1 LLLPKKGTSRPENT
15 SLPVVIRVTV
25 IRTEFAHAFAQR
37 SGIDEGS
44 MTRDEFDTLGIASHC
59 RRPDPVE
66 CSERQ
71 TSYAQ
76 SGDEI
81 CLRCPVASWVTAM
94 VVSGAGT
101 NAEADWSDAD
111 WLEREDN
118 LVPFPGLA
126 ARAA

>member
-1 LLLPKKGTSRPENT
+1 
-15 SLPVVIRVTV
+15 
-25 IRTEFAHAFAQR
+25 
-37 SGIDEGS
+37 
-44 MTRDEFDTLGIASHC
+44 
-59 RRPDPVE
+59 
-66 CSERQ
+66 
-71 TSYAQ
+71 
-76 SGDEI
+76 
-81 CLRCPVASWVTAM
+81 M